1 MPVFSHFS
9 LFSLPQFMPIFSHF
23 PYHCFAFPCSCR
35 FCPTFRI
42 LSSSCSCR
50 FTITFRIF
58 ESLPNSCRFS
68 LTFDLLFPYHHA
80 GFVSLS
86 VFCLFLHFPHFRAL
100 RALRLRSSLS
110 GTFLSPGYY
119 IVNQY
124 QLGVCPAICP
134 IFHSSPSLSVPVAPH
149 LSPPPT
155 PSLVLVFFPPL
166 IHSLPTSVSSVRR
179 MPHGQASMFV

>member
-1 MPVFSHFS
+1 MPVFSHLPYF
-9 LFSLPQFMPIFSHF
+9 LFPS
-23 PYHCFAFPCSCR
+23 
-35 FCPTFRI
+35 
-42 LSSSCSCR
+42 
-50 FTITFRIF
+50 
-58 ESLPNSCRFS
+58 SCRFS
-68 LTFDLLFPYHHA
+68 LTFRIIVLPSPVHAGFSHFPYFVFQLFMPVYYHIPYFLFPIHAGFLSPSICSSPIHA

-86 VFCLFLHFPHFRAL
+86 VFCLFLPFPHFRAL